1 MFFRFALYFSLSL
14 FGAGLVYKLV
24 SWFRCPIGDQSR
36 GISPVRRFSS
46 AVRGLTSVLFSRRI
60 LLLGKIFF
68 GDILLLLRLKKE
80 GSLRWFMHLALFYG
94 FLFLLF
100 FHALDRHITIRIFP
114 EYVSTL
120 NPFLF
125 LRNFFGALLL
135 LGLAIAGYRRFRD
148 KVLRLTTGGQDI
160 FALVL
165 LGVIILSGFILEAS
179 KIVSPQRFQEMV
191 QEYGTIQGDLELRAL
206 RAYWARDFGVVFSGP
221 ETRPD
226 QGLLKKGGDLHDLN
240 CAQCHSRPATAFVSY
255 GIAKAFRPL
264 ASTLTDSGISTL
276 LWYLHFLSCFLGLAV
291 LPFTK
296 FFHIFTSPLILL
308 INGVT
313 VRDRLSPADL
323 ATIQAIE
330 LDACTHCAICSQHC
344 SVRPIS
350 LRLGNPYLL
359 SSEKLIAFKSL
370 ARQKNLPESQLKAFQ
385 EGNSLCT
392 GCYRGNLYCPIG
404 INTLNL
410 WSCMQ
415 QDLAHS
421 GCPDLFSSTRDAF
434 VSRFDPDRS
443 KAVVPLAPEG
453 KAFKKEMLL
462 SSQGSSFNPCFTCL
476 TCSNSC
482 PVVMNYPNPIPVLG
496 LLPHQIMYSL
506 KFGLTSQVLG
516 ARMVW
521 DCLGCYQCQENC
533 PQGVRVTDILFELK
547 SFAFQHL
554 KTHPPESGLPGGSS

>member
-1 MFFRFALYFSLSL
+1 MLFRFALYFSLSL

-36 GISPVRRFSS
+36 RISPARRFSS
-46 AVRGLTSVLFSRRI
+46 AVRGLTAVLFSRRI

-68 GDILLLLRLKKE
+68 EDILLQLRLKKE

-100 FHALDRHITIRIFP
+100 FHALDRHITLRLFP

-135 LGLAIAGYRRFRD
+135 LGLAIAAYRRFRD
-148 KVLRLTTGGQDI
+148 KVLRLTTGRQDI

-165 LGVIILSGFILEAS
+165 LGVIILSGFMLEAS

-191 QEYGTIQGDLELRAL
+191 QEYAFIQDDRELQAL
-206 RAYWARDFGVVFSGP
+206 RAYWGRDFGVVFPGP
-221 ETRPD
+221 ETPREPE
-226 QGLLKKGGDLHDLN
+226 LLEKGRDLHDLN
-240 CAQCHSRPATAFVSY
+240 CAQCHSRPSTAFVSY
-255 GIAKAFRPL
+255 GIAKAVGPL
-264 ASTLTDSGISTL
+264 ALALNDSGISTL

-313 VRDRLSPADL
+313 DRKVLSPADL

-350 LRLGNPYLL
+350 LRLGNPYLM
-359 SSEKLIAFKSL
+359 SSEKLIAFKALS
-370 ARQKNLPESQLKAFQ
+370 RQKNLPESELRAFQ

-415 QDLAHS
+415 QDLAHL

-434 VSRFDPDRS
+434 VSKFDAGS
-443 KAVVPLAPEG
+443 KQNGGAPGSGRQGLQKRNAALQPGKQFQPLLYLSDL
-453 KAFKKEMLL
+453 FQLL
-462 SSQGSSFNPCFTCL
+462 SGGDELFEPDSGPGSAAPPDHVQPEIRVDLPGSGGQDGLGLP
-476 TCSNSC
+476 
-482 PVVMNYPNPIPVLG
+482 G
-496 LLPHQIMYSL
+496 LLPVPGKLPPGSPGDGH
-506 KFGLTSQVLG
+506 
-516 ARMVW
+516 
-521 DCLGCYQCQENC
+521 
-533 PQGVRVTDILFELK
+533 
-547 SFAFQHL
+547 SF
-554 KTHPPESGLPGGSS
+554 

>member
-1 MFFRFALYFSLSL
+1 MFFRWALYFSLAL

-24 SWFRCPIGDQSR
+24 YWFRCAIGDQSR
-36 GISPVRRFSS
+36 GISPIRRLTS
-46 AVRGLTSVLFSRRI
+46 ALRGLTSVLFSHRI
-60 LLLGKIFF
+60 LLLGKILFQDVF
-68 GDILLLLRLKKE
+68 LQLRLKKE
-80 GSLRWFMHLALFYG
+80 GSLRWFMHLTLFYG

-100 FHALDRHITIRIFP
+100 FHALDRYITIRLFP

-125 LRNFFGALLL
+125 LRNFFGVLLL
-135 LGLAIAGYRRFRD
+135 LGLAIAAYRRFRD
-148 KVLRLTTGGQDI
+148 QVLRLTTGRQDI

-165 LGVIILSGFILEAS
+165 LGLIILSGFLLEAS

-191 QEYGTIQGDLELRAL
+191 QEFGFIQDDRELQAL
-206 RAYWARDFGVVFSGP
+206 RAYWSRDFGVVFPGP

-226 QGLLKKGGDLHDLN
+226 PELLRKGRALHDLN
-240 CAQCHSRPATAFVSY
+240 CAQCHSRPSAAFVSY
-255 GIAKAFRPL
+255 GIARAVRPL
-264 ASTLTDSGISTL
+264 ALTLTAAGISTL
-276 LWYLHFLSCFLGLAV
+276 LWYLHFLSSFLGLAV

-296 FFHIFTSPLILL
+296 FFHLFTSPLILL

-313 VRDRLSPADL
+313 DRKVLSPADL

-350 LRLGNPYLL
+350 LRLGNPYLM
-359 SSEKLIAFKSL
+359 SSEKLIAFQTLS
-370 ARQKNLPESQLKAFQ
+370 RQKNLPASELRAFQ

-404 INTLNL
+404 INTLQL

-415 QDLAHS
+415 QDLAHR

-434 VSRFDPDRS
+434 VSKFDADRS
-443 KAVVPLAPEG
+443 KTVIPLAPEG

-462 SSQGSSFNPCFTCL
+462 SSQGSSFNPCYTCL

-482 PVVMNYPNPIPVLG
+482 PVVMSYANPMTVLG

-506 KFGLTSQVLG
+506 KFGLASQVLG

-533 PQGVRVTDILFELK
+533 PQDIRVTDILFELK
-547 SFAFQHL
+547 NLAFQQL
-554 KTHPPESGLPGGSS
+554 KAKPSETGLSGGAS

>member
-1 MFFRFALYFSLSL
+1 M
-14 FGAGLVYKLV
+14 
-24 SWFRCPIGDQSR
+24 P
-36 GISPVRRFSS
+36 
-46 AVRGLTSVLFSRRI
+46 
-60 LLLGKIFF
+60 
-68 GDILLLLRLKKE
+68 
-80 GSLRWFMHLALFYG
+80 
-94 FLFLLF
+94 
-100 FHALDRHITIRIFP
+100 
-114 EYVSTL
+114 
-120 NPFLF
+120 
-125 LRNFFGALLL
+125 
-135 LGLAIAGYRRFRD
+135 
-148 KVLRLTTGGQDI
+148 
-160 FALVL
+160 
-165 LGVIILSGFILEAS
+165 
-179 KIVSPQRFQEMV
+179 
-191 QEYGTIQGDLELRAL
+191 
-206 RAYWARDFGVVFSGP
+206 
-221 ETRPD
+221 
-226 QGLLKKGGDLHDLN
+226 
-240 CAQCHSRPATAFVSY
+240 
-255 GIAKAFRPL
+255 FRPL
-264 ASTLTDSGISTL
+264 ALTLTDSGISTL

-296 FFHIFTSPLILL
+296 FFHIVTSPLILM

-313 VRDRLSPADL
+313 DRKILSPADL
-323 ATIQAIE
+323 TTIQAIE

-359 SSEKLIAFKSL
+359 SSEKLIAFKAL
-370 ARQKNLPESQLKAFQ
+370 ARQKNLPASELRAFQ

-415 QDLAHS
+415 QDLAHL

-434 VSRFDPDRS
+434 VSKFDADRS
-443 KAVVPLAPEG
+443 KTVVPLAPEG

-462 SSQGSSFNPCFTCL
+462 SSQGNSFNPCYTCL

-482 PVVMNYPNPIPVLG
+482 PVVMNYPNPISVLG

-533 PQGVRVTDILFELK
+533 PQGVRITDILFELK
-547 SFAFQHL
+547 NMAFQHQ
-554 KTHPPESGLPGGSS
+554 KTRPLEIGLPGGPS

>member
-1 MFFRFALYFSLSL
+1 MLFRLTLYFSLSL

-24 SWFRCPIGDQSR
+24 SWFRCPLGDQSR
-36 GISPVRRFSS
+36 GIPPARRFSS
-46 AVRGLTSVLFSRRI
+46 ALRGLMAVLFSRRI
-60 LLLGKIFF
+60 LLLGKILFQ
-68 GDILLLLRLKKE
+68 DVLLQLRLKKE
-80 GSLRWFMHLALFYG
+80 GSLRWFMHLTLFYG

-100 FHALDRHITIRIFP
+100 FHALDRYFTIRLFP

-135 LGLAIAGYRRFRD
+135 LGLAIAAYRRIRNQ
-148 KVLRLTTGGQDI
+148 VLRLTTGRQDI
-160 FALVL
+160 FALIL
-165 LGVIILSGFILEAS
+165 LGLIILSGFLLEAS

-191 QEYGTIQGDLELRAL
+191 QEYGFIQDDRELQAL
-206 RAYWARDFGVVFSGP
+206 RAYWSRDFGVVFPGP
-221 ETRPD
+221 ETHP
-226 QGLLKKGGDLHDLN
+226 GPELLKKGRALHDLN
-240 CAQCHSRPATAFVSY
+240 CAQCHSRPSAAFVSY
-255 GIAKAFRPL
+255 GIARAVRPL
-264 ASTLTDSGISTL
+264 ALTLTAAGISTL
-276 LWYLHFLSCFLGLAV
+276 LWYLHFLSSFLGLAV

-296 FFHIFTSPLILL
+296 FFHLFTSPLILL

-313 VRDRLSPADL
+313 DRKVLSPADL

-350 LRLGNPYLL
+350 LRLENPYLM
-359 SSEKLIAFKSL
+359 SSEKLIAFKTLS
-370 ARQKNLPESQLKAFQ
+370 RQKNLPESELKAFQ

-404 INTLNL
+404 INTLQL

-415 QDLAHS
+415 QDLAHR

-434 VSRFDPDRS
+434 VSKFDADRS
-443 KAVVPLAPEG
+443 KTVVPLAPEG
-453 KAFKKEMLL
+453 KALKKEMLL
-462 SSQGSSFNPCFTCL
+462 SSQGNSFNPCYTCL
-476 TCSNSC
+476 TCSNAC
-482 PVVMNYPNPIPVLG
+482 PVVMNYSNPITVLG

-506 KFGLTSQVLG
+506 KFGLASQVLG

-533 PQGVRVTDILFELK
+533 PQGIRVTDILFELK
-547 SFAFQHL
+547 NLAFQQL
-554 KTHPPESGLPGGSS
+554 KAKPSETGLEGGAS

>member
-1 MFFRFALYFSLSL
+1 
-14 FGAGLVYKLV
+14 
-24 SWFRCPIGDQSR
+24 
-36 GISPVRRFSS
+36 
-46 AVRGLTSVLFSRRI
+46 
-60 LLLGKIFF
+60 
-68 GDILLLLRLKKE
+68 
-80 GSLRWFMHLALFYG
+80 MHLALFYG

>member
-1 MFFRFALYFSLSL
+1 MLFRFTLYFSLAL

-24 SWFRCPIGDQSR
+24 SWFRRPIGDQSR
-36 GISPVRRFSS
+36 EISPLRRFSS
-46 AVRGLTSVLFSRRI
+46 AVRGLAAVLFGRRV

-68 GDILLLLRLKKE
+68 EDVLLQLRLKKE

-100 FHALDRHITIRIFP
+100 FHALDRHITIKLFP
-114 EYVSTL
+114 GYVSTL
-120 NPFLF
+120 NPFFF

-135 LGLAIAGYRRFRD
+135 LGLAIAVYRRFRD
-148 KVLRLTTGGQDI
+148 KILRLTTGRQDL

-165 LGVIILSGFILEAS
+165 LGVVILSGFFLEAS
-179 KIVSPQRFQEMV
+179 KIVSPQLFQEMN
-191 QEYGTIQGDLELRAL
+191 QEYAFIEDERELQAL
-206 RAYWARDFGVVFSGP
+206 RAYWSRYFGVVFPGP
-221 ETRPD
+221 EIRPD
-226 QGLLKKGGDLHDLN
+226 PELLKKGRDLHDLN
-240 CAQCHSRPATAFVSY
+240 CAQCHSRPSAAFLSY
-255 GIAKAFRPL
+255 GIAKAIRPL
-264 ASTLTDSGISTL
+264 ALILTDAGASTL

-296 FFHIFTSPLILL
+296 FFHVFTSPLILL

-313 VRDRLSPADL
+313 DRKVLSPADL

-359 SSEKLIAFKSL
+359 SSEKMIAFKALS
-370 ARQKNLPESQLKAFQ
+370 RQRNLPESKMKAFQ

-392 GCYRGNLYCPIG
+392 GCYRGNLYCPVG
-404 INTLNL
+404 ISTQDL
-410 WSCMQ
+410 WPCMQ
-415 QDLAHS
+415 QDLAHL
-421 GCPDLFSSTRDAF
+421 GCPDLFGSTRDAF
-434 VSRFDPDRS
+434 VSKFDPDGR
-443 KAVVPLAPEG
+443 KTVVPLTQEG

-462 SSQGSSFNPCFTCL
+462 SSQGSSFNPCFTCM

-482 PVVMNYPNPIPVLG
+482 PVVMNYQNPVPVLG

-533 PQGVRVTDILFELK
+533 PQAVRVTDILFELK
-547 SFAFQHL
+547 NVAFHHL
-554 KTHPPESGLPGGSS
+554 KNRPLKIGLPGGAS